1 MSLCCSLRAPKITAD
16 LRLLDSKIP
25 RPKKLLFLARYSPHS
40 ADRRS
45 RRGRG
50 LPSRYQTQRPE
61 SPGGWPC
68 SGFKDLKEQCAR
80 LFATLG
86 RAWNLATLPGTG
98 SVTSGPSPSPNC
110 LCNAGRSTA
119 PGESLASVDPG
130 HGMETA
136 RSVAAPEE
144 TSPRR
149 ASVSPSEAVRPAAWT
164 LLFVVGR
171 WLGSCCIS
179 LLFVQTTLGFFTRP
193 LPGLQVRALR
203 EPLFGV
209 RGLPTKSLDW
219 GGAVQLW
226 LARTQHGKDRGPAP
240 GGYCW
245 TAAWVRPLLCAPVL
259 RAGAGRVA
267 SRVSECLF
275 PAFGLTAFDPWRR
288 GTFPRPPVS
297 VGRDWGGRRPG
308 LWTEACTGLV
318 SDPRPVPQMLTSG
331 LRLAHTQLLR
341 TLPAP
346 PF

>member
-1 MSLCCSLRAPKITAD
+1 MCPSLCYLGQGLELGNTPWH
-16 LRLLDSKIP
+16 RLGHLWAKSQPELPVQCGALDSP
-25 RPKKLLFLARYSPHS
+25 RRELGLRGP
-40 ADRRS
+40 RS
-45 RRGRG
+45 RNGNREARG
-50 LPSRYQTQRPE
+50 
-61 SPGGWPC
+61 C
-68 SGFKDLKEQCAR
+68 SGR
-80 LFATLG
+80 N
-86 RAWNLATLPGTG
+86 R
-98 SVTSGPSPSPNC
+98 
-110 LCNAGRSTA
+110 
-119 PGESLASVDPG
+119 
-130 HGMETA
+130 
-136 RSVAAPEE
+136 
-144 TSPRR
+144 SPRR

-179 LLFVQTTLGFFTRP
+179 LLFVQTALGFFTRP

-297 VGRDWGGRRPG
+297 VGRDWGGRRPVRG
-308 LWTEACTGLV
+308 LFPTHAQFRRC
-318 SDPRPVPQMLTSG
+318 
-331 LRLAHTQLLR
+331 
-341 TLPAP
+341 
-346 PF
+346 